1 MKTALITGASSGI
14 GKEFARRYAE
24 KGYRLILTARREDIL
39 EQLREELK
47 TEIVVIPA
55 DLSDE
60 KQCFELLEKLKDED
74 IDVFI
79 NNAGFGLAGSF
90 LTTDI
95 EREVNMIKVNDIA
108 MHIMFKGILQK
119 MDARGSGTILNVA
132 SSAGL
137 FPGGPYMAGY
147 YASKA
152 YVVSLT
158 RAVVQELKEKGSNV
172 HVCALC
178 PGPVNT
184 DFNRNADVVF
194 SLKGISASQCVSE
207 CLKEMERKKTVIVPS
222 VMMKAAVSLS
232 KLAPAGLLTAMT
244 GHQQKKKTGQI

>member
-24 KGYRLILTARREDIL
+24 KGYRLILTARRESVL
-39 EQLREELK
+39 QRFGEELS
-47 TEIVVIPA
+47 TDVVIIPA

-158 RAVVQELKEKGSNV
+158 RAVVQELKEKGSDV

-178 PGPVNT
+178 PGPVDTN
-184 DFNRNADVVF
+184 FNRNADVVF

-207 CLKEMERKKTVIVPS
+207 CLKEMDRKKIIIVPS

-244 GHQQKKKTGQI
+244 GHQQKKKTGQG

>member
-60 KQCFELLEKLKDED
+60 KQCFELLKKLKDED

-178 PGPVNT
+178 PGPVDT

-207 CLKEMERKKTVIVPS
+207 CLKEMDRKKIIIVPS

>member
-24 KGYRLILTARREDIL
+24 KGYRLILTARRESVL
-39 EQLREELK
+39 QRFGEELS
-47 TEIVVIPA
+47 TDVVIIPA

-178 PGPVNT
+178 PGPVDT

-207 CLKEMERKKTVIVPS
+207 CLKEMDRKKIIIVPS

>member
-24 KGYRLILTARREDIL
+24 KGYRLILTARRESVL
-39 EQLREELK
+39 QRFGEELS
-47 TEIVVIPA
+47 TDVVIIPA

-158 RAVVQELKEKGSNV
+158 RAVVQELKEKGSNI

-178 PGPVNT
+178 PGPVDTN
-184 DFNRNADVVF
+184 FNRNADVVF

-207 CLKEMERKKTVIVPS
+207 CLKEMDRKKIIIVPS

-244 GHQQKKKTGQI
+244 GHQQKKKTGQK

>member
-24 KGYRLILTARREDIL
+24 KGYRLILTARRESVL
-39 EQLREELK
+39 QRFGEELS
-47 TEIVVIPA
+47 TDVVIIPA

-158 RAVVQELKEKGSNV
+158 RAVVQDLKEKGSNV

-178 PGPVNT
+178 PGPVDT

-207 CLKEMERKKTVIVPS
+207 CLKEMDRKKIIIVPS

-244 GHQQKKKTGQI
+244 GNKKKKKTGQI

>member
-60 KQCFELLEKLKDED
+60 KQCFELLKKLKDED

-90 LTTDI
+90 LTTDV
-95 EREVNMIKVNDIA
+95 EREINMIKVNDIA
-108 MHIMFKGILQK
+108 MHIMFKGVLQK

-158 RAVVQELKEKGSNV
+158 RAVVQELREKGSNV

-222 VMMKAAVSLS
+222 VLMKAAVSLS
-232 KLAPAGLLTAMT
+232 KLVPAGLLTAMT

>member
-24 KGYRLILTARREDIL
+24 KGYRLILTARRESVL
-39 EQLREELK
+39 QRFGEELS
-47 TEIVVIPA
+47 TDVVIIPA

-172 HVCALC
+172 YVCALC
-178 PGPVNT
+178 PGPVDTN
-184 DFNRNADVVF
+184 FNRNADVVF

-207 CLKEMERKKTVIVPS
+207 CLKEMDRKKIIIVPS

-244 GHQQKKKTGQI
+244 GHQQKKKTGQK

>member
-24 KGYRLILTARREDIL
+24 NGYRLILTARREDIL

-60 KQCFELLEKLKDED
+60 KQCFELLKKLKDEV

-90 LTTDI
+90 LTTDV
-95 EREVNMIKVNDIA
+95 EREINMIKVNDIA
-108 MHIMFKGILQK
+108 MHIMFKGVLQK

-158 RAVVQELKEKGSNV
+158 RAVVQELKEKGSKV

-178 PGPVNT
+178 PGPVDT

-207 CLKEMERKKTVIVPS
+207 CLKEMNRKKTVIVPS
-222 VMMKAAVSLS
+222 VLMKAAVSLS
-232 KLAPAGLLTAMT
+232 KLVPAGLLTAMT

>member
-1 MKTALITGASSGI
+1 MKTSTYSSITPDS
-14 GKEFARRYAE
+14 
-24 KGYRLILTARREDIL
+24 
-39 EQLREELK
+39 
-47 TEIVVIPA
+47 
-55 DLSDE
+55 
-60 KQCFELLEKLKDED
+60 
-74 IDVFI
+74 
-79 NNAGFGLAGSF
+79 
-90 LTTDI
+90 
-95 EREVNMIKVNDIA
+95 VNDIA
-108 MHIMFKGILQK
+108 MHIMFKGVLQK

-158 RAVVQELKEKGSNV
+158 RAVVQELKEKESKV

-178 PGPVNT
+178 PGPVDT

-207 CLKEMERKKTVIVPS
+207 CLKEMNRKKTVIVPS
-222 VMMKAAVSLS
+222 VLMKAAVSLS
-232 KLAPAGLLTAMT
+232 KLVPAGLLTAMT

>member
-60 KQCFELLEKLKDED
+60 KQCFELLKKLKDED

-90 LTTDI
+90 LTTDV
-95 EREVNMIKVNDIA
+95 EREINMIKVNDIA
-108 MHIMFKGILQK
+108 MHIMFKGVLQK

-158 RAVVQELKEKGSNV
+158 RAVVQELKEKESKV

-178 PGPVNT
+178 PGPVDT

-207 CLKEMERKKTVIVPS
+207 CLKEMNRKKTVIVPS
-222 VMMKAAVSLS
+222 VLMKAAVSLS
-232 KLAPAGLLTAMT
+232 KLVPAGLLTAMT

>member
-24 KGYRLILTARREDIL
+24 KGYRLILTARRESVL
-39 EQLREELK
+39 QRFGEELS
-47 TEIVVIPA
+47 TDVVIIPA

-119 MDARGSGTILNVA
+119 MDTRGSGTILNVA

-172 HVCALC
+172 YVCALC
-178 PGPVNT
+178 PGPVDTN
-184 DFNRNADVVF
+184 FNRNAGVVF

-207 CLKEMERKKTVIVPS
+207 CLKEMDRKKIIIVPS

>member
-24 KGYRLILTARREDIL
+24 NGYRLILTARREDIL

-60 KQCFELLEKLKDED
+60 KQCFELLKKLKDED

-90 LTTDI
+90 LTTDV
-95 EREVNMIKVNDIA
+95 EREINMIKVNDIA
-108 MHIMFKGILQK
+108 MHIMFKGVLQK

-158 RAVVQELKEKGSNV
+158 RAVVQELKEKGSKV

-178 PGPVNT
+178 PGPVDT

-207 CLKEMERKKTVIVPS
+207 CLKEMNRKKTVIVPS
-222 VMMKAAVSLS
+222 VLMKAAVSLS
-232 KLAPAGLLTAMT
+232 KLVPAGLLTAMT

>member
-24 KGYRLILTARREDIL
+24 KGYRLILTARRESVL
-39 EQLREELK
+39 QRFGEELS
-47 TEIVVIPA
+47 TDVVIIPA

-178 PGPVNT
+178 PGPVDTN
-184 DFNRNADVVF
+184 FNRNADVVF

-207 CLKEMERKKTVIVPS
+207 CLKEMDRKKIIIVPS

>member
-14 GKEFARRYAE
+14 GKEFARRYAK
-24 KGYRLILTARREDIL
+24 KGYRLILTARRENVL
-39 EQLREELK
+39 QRFGEELD
-47 TEIVVIPA
+47 TDVVIIPA

-90 LTTDI
+90 LTTDV

-158 RAVVQELKEKGSNV
+158 RAVVQELREKGSNV

-222 VMMKAAVSLS
+222 VLMKAAVSLS
-232 KLAPAGLLTAMT
+232 KLVPAGLLTAMT

>member
-24 KGYRLILTARREDIL
+24 KGYRLILTARRESVL
-39 EQLREELK
+39 QRFGEELS
-47 TEIVVIPA
+47 TDVVIIPA

-178 PGPVNT
+178 PGPVDT

-207 CLKEMERKKTVIVPS
+207 CLKEMDRKKIIIVPS
-222 VMMKAAVSLS
+222 VMMKTAVSLS

-244 GHQQKKKTGQI
+244 GHQQKKKTGQG

>member
-24 KGYRLILTARREDIL
+24 KGYRLILTARRESVLQRFGEKLSTD
-39 EQLREELK
+39 
-47 TEIVVIPA
+47 VVIIPA

-95 EREVNMIKVNDIA
+95 EKEVNMIKVNDIA

-178 PGPVNT
+178 PGPVDTN
-184 DFNRNADVVF
+184 FNRNADVVF

-207 CLKEMERKKTVIVPS
+207 CLKEMDRKKIIIVPS

>member
-24 KGYRLILTARREDIL
+24 KGYRLILTARRESVL
-39 EQLREELK
+39 QRFGEELS
-47 TEIVVIPA
+47 TDVVIIPA

-119 MDARGSGTILNVA
+119 MDTRGSGTILNVA

-178 PGPVNT
+178 PGPVDT

-207 CLKEMERKKTVIVPS
+207 CLKEMDRKKIIIVPS

-244 GHQQKKKTGQI
+244 GHQQKKKTGQK

>member
-1 MKTALITGASSGI
+1 MKTALITGASLGI
-14 GKEFARRYAE
+14 GKEFARRYAK
-24 KGYRLILTARREDIL
+24 KGYRLILTARRENVL
-39 EQLREELK
+39 QRFGEELD
-47 TEIVVIPA
+47 TDVVIIPA

-90 LTTDI
+90 LTTDV

-158 RAVVQELKEKGSNV
+158 RAVVQELREKGSNV

-222 VMMKAAVSLS
+222 VLMKAAVSLS
-232 KLAPAGLLTAMT
+232 KLVPAGLLTAMT

>member
-24 KGYRLILTARREDIL
+24 KGYRLILTARRESVL
-39 EQLREELK
+39 QWFGEELS
-47 TEIVVIPA
+47 TDVVIIPA

-158 RAVVQELKEKGSNV
+158 RAVVQELKEKGSNI

-178 PGPVNT
+178 PGPVDTN
-184 DFNRNADVVF
+184 FNRNADVVF

-207 CLKEMERKKTVIVPS
+207 CLKEMDRKKIIIVPS

>member
-24 KGYRLILTARREDIL
+24 KGYRLILTARRESVLQRFGEKLSTD
-39 EQLREELK
+39 
-47 TEIVVIPA
+47 VVIIPA

-178 PGPVNT
+178 PGPVDT

-207 CLKEMERKKTVIVPS
+207 CLKEMDRKKIIIVPS

-232 KLAPAGLLTAMT
+232 KLAPAGLMTAMT
-244 GHQQKKKTGQI
+244 GHQQKKKTGQK

>member
-60 KQCFELLEKLKDED
+60 KQCFELLKKLKDED

-95 EREVNMIKVNDIA
+95 EKEVNMIKVNDIA

-178 PGPVNT
+178 PGPVDT

-207 CLKEMERKKTVIVPS
+207 CLKEMDRKKIIIVPS

>member
-24 KGYRLILTARREDIL
+24 KGYRLILTARRESVL
-39 EQLREELK
+39 QRFGEELS
-47 TEIVVIPA
+47 TDVVIIPA

-178 PGPVNT
+178 PGPVDT

-207 CLKEMERKKTVIVPS
+207 CLKEMDRKKIIIVPS

-244 GHQQKKKTGQI
+244 GHQQKKRTGQI

>member
-24 KGYRLILTARREDIL
+24 KGYRLILTARRESVL
-39 EQLREELK
+39 QRFGEELS
-47 TEIVVIPA
+47 TDVVIIPA

-172 HVCALC
+172 YVCALC
-178 PGPVNT
+178 PGPVDTN
-184 DFNRNADVVF
+184 FNRNADVVF
-194 SLKGISASQCVSE
+194 SLKGISAERCVSE
-207 CLKEMERKKTVIVPS
+207 CMKAMERKKTIIVPS

>member
-24 KGYRLILTARREDIL
+24 KGYRLILTARRESVL
-39 EQLREELK
+39 QRFGEELS
-47 TEIVVIPA
+47 TDVVIIPA

-158 RAVVQELKEKGSNV
+158 RAVVQELKEKGSNI

-178 PGPVNT
+178 PGPVDTN
-184 DFNRNADVVF
+184 FNRNADVVF

-207 CLKEMERKKTVIVPS
+207 CLKEMDRKKIIIVPS

>member
-24 KGYRLILTARREDIL
+24 KGYRLILTARRESVL
-39 EQLREELK
+39 QRFGEELS
-47 TEIVVIPA
+47 TDVVIIPA

-178 PGPVNT
+178 PGPVDT

-207 CLKEMERKKTVIVPS
+207 CLKKMDRKKIIIVPS

>member
-1 MKTALITGASSGI
+1 MSEKEKYLQIRREAMWTGITL
-14 GKEFARRYAE
+14 
-24 KGYRLILTARREDIL
+24 LIL
-39 EQLREELK
+39 
-47 TEIVVIPA
+47 IVFWV
-55 DLSDE
+55 L
-60 KQCFELLEKLKDED
+60 
-74 IDVFI
+74 
-79 NNAGFGLAGSF
+79 AGFGLAGSF

-178 PGPVNT
+178 PGPVDT

-207 CLKEMERKKTVIVPS
+207 CLKEMDRKKIIIVPS

-244 GHQQKKKTGQI
+244 GHQQKKKTGQK

>member
-24 KGYRLILTARREDIL
+24 KGYRLILTARRESVL
-39 EQLREELK
+39 QRFGEELS
-47 TEIVVIPA
+47 TDVVIIPA

-178 PGPVNT
+178 PGPVDT

-207 CLKEMERKKTVIVPS
+207 CLKEMDRKKIIIVPS

-244 GHQQKKKTGQI
+244 GHQQKKKTGQK

>member
-24 KGYRLILTARREDIL
+24 KGYRLILTARRESVL
-39 EQLREELK
+39 QRFGEELS
-47 TEIVVIPA
+47 TDVVIIPA

-172 HVCALC
+172 YVCALC
-178 PGPVNT
+178 PGPVDTN
-184 DFNRNADVVF
+184 FNRNADVVF

-207 CLKEMERKKTVIVPS
+207 CLKEMDRKKIIIVPS